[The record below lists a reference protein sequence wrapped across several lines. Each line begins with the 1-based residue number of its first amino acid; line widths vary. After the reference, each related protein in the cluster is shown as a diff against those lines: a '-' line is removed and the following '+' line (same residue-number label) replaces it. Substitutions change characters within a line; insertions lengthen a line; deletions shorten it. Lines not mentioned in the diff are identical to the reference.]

1 MKKISM
7 NSNRELISPSTL
19 HPTPGYSHIA
29 LAKGTRLAFIAGQ
42 VALDQKF
49 SVISEN
55 DLSGQTEAAMRNLDK
70 ALAAIG
76 ATFSDVV
83 RRTIYTT
90 RPTETEAITTAIE
103 SAQGSS
109 EHPPQTIVGV
119 TGLALPELLVEIEA
133 TVSLS

>member
-76 ATFSDVV
+76 AYPFRSAPKRPRAGQMAGRRAAEVLSGAQRRRRHPGRSGEQRSQDVHRSDAVL
-83 RRTIYTT
+83 
-90 RPTETEAITTAIE
+90 
-103 SAQGSS
+103 GSS
-109 EHPPQTIVGV
+109 R
-119 TGLALPELLVEIEA
+119 
-133 TVSLS
+133 